1 MESLECI
8 LWREG
13 VLMLV
18 LTRKSGQSLI
28 ISDQIRVSVVSVGRG
43 RVQLG
48 IEAPDSVTVRRIENS
63 VGNGPSSPD
72 CLSTDPPNLS

>member
-1 MESLECI
+1 MESLEHI

-63 VGNGPSSPD
+63 VGNRPSNPD
-72 CLSTDPPNLS
+72 CLSTDPPSLS

>member
-1 MESLECI
+1 
-8 LWREG
+8 
-13 VLMLV
+13 MLV

-48 IEAPDSVTVRRIENS
+48 IEAPDSVMVKRIENS
-63 VGNGPSSPD
+63 GSNIPSNPD
-72 CLSTDPPNLS
+72 CLSTDPANKG